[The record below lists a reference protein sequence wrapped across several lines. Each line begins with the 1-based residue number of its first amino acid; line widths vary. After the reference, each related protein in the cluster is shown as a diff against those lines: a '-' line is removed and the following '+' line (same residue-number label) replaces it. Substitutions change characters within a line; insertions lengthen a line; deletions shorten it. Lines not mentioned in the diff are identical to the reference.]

1 MTKPQASAWGNSI
14 SVSSLG
20 EAICGSLFQFS
31 ILNSQFSILNSQ
43 FSILNSQFSIH
54 NDILN
59 SVAVDDL
66 LAGDVDHDILH
77 RQAIH
82 VIESESLVGAEA

>member
-20 EAICGSLFQFS
+20 EAICGSLF
-31 ILNSQFSILNSQ
+31 QFSILNSQ